1 MGNGEVGLE
10 RRTVLKGATALLA
23 SPAMSRTAATA
34 APAHETPALAIL
46 YLNGGPAGLFNSAD
60 SFVEKRSFGVTRD
73 NVRPLGNGL
82 VVDAATLGTLPAAAL
97 GHMASINFRHGLYR
111 HELSR
116 AALLQTGSRS
126 NLLLLAGAMTSPAPI
141 RCAVVNNL
149 GLPVGMDA
157 GPPAEN
163 GVVLERVLDLRS
175 IPVLTD
181 PAQPSPGAGR
191 IAAAYGVSPT
201 LTAISDV
208 KTTLLAT
215 ELLLRA
221 GTSVVFAQP
230 AFVGRADRQFDT
242 HSDSEGVKARD
253 IMVSILGDLRT
264 FLARA
269 SEIPGRNVVVALM
282 GEFSRT
288 VGASDHAPGGTATVI
303 GKHVRTGSAGPQTPG
318 GLPPPSSPPPA
329 GLWAYLASVLQVEDH
344 PFGANPHPELVA

>member
-1 MGNGEVGLE
+1 MGNGEIGLG
-10 RRTVLKGATALLA
+10 RRAVLKGATALLA
-23 SPAMSRTAATA
+23 
-34 APAHETPALAIL
+34 APAISRAAGTAIRAQETPALAIL

-60 SFVEKRSFGVTRD
+60 SFMEKRNFGVTRD

-141 RCAVVNNL
+141 RCAVVNSL

-157 GPPAEN
+157 APPAEN
-163 GVVLERVLDLRS
+163 GVALERVLDLRS

-215 ELLLRA
+215 ELLLRS

-253 IMVSILGDLRT
+253 IMVSMLADLRT
-264 FLARA
+264 FLSRV

-318 GLPPPSSPPPA
+318 GLPPASSPPPA
-329 GLWAYLASVLQVEDH
+329 GLWAFLASVLQVEDH
-344 PFGANPHPELVA
+344 PFGVNPHPELVA